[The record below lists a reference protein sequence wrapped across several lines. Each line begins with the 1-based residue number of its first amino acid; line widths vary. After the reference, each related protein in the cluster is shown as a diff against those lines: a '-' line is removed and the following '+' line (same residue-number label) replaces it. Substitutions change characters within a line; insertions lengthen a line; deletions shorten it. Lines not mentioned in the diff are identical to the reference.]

1 MLLRTGISKAPREHT
16 VSSSSF
22 PTRPRTDHLCSPC
35 RAGEMPPYDA
45 RYMLRPETVESLFI
59 AYRLTG
65 DQRYRDHGWKIF
77 QSIQK
82 HCYVES
88 GGYASVLNVDE
99 NPARQED
106 KMETFFLVSHLHT
119 KADLSPL
126 MLSFQSETLKYLY
139 LLFSSSDV
147 LPLSGK

>member
-1 MLLRTGISKAPREHT
+1 
-16 VSSSSF
+16 
-22 PTRPRTDHLCSPC
+22 
-35 RAGEMPPYDA
+35 MPPYDA

-88 GGYASVLNVDE
+88 GGYATVLNVDE

-106 KMETFFLVSHLHT
+106 KMETFFLVS
-119 KADLSPL
+119 
-126 MLSFQSETLKYLY
+126 
-139 LLFSSSDV
+139 
-147 LPLSGK
+147 